1 MCKCFG
7 SGTVSFFRVPRSQ
20 AGMLDVMAHVGPVRY
35 TLLYIN
41 SPPGLSSSLLL
52 GFLGSTIPAR
62 DFSLCMRGRIL
73 WPQSGSCQTWRN
85 LVTCY
90 KEFRFYVI
98 ILTYTSRLKTEVLHI
113 VGTQQQHIRCVNRHE
128 LIWKCHGSQFASRC
142 RNQHTCTLF
151 SELNSLLLLFHLCG
165 KGGRKREQGLSH

>member
-1 MCKCFG
+1 
-7 SGTVSFFRVPRSQ
+7 
-20 AGMLDVMAHVGPVRY
+20 MAHAGPVQY
-35 TLLYIN
+35 ALLYIN

-73 WPQSGSCQTWRN
+73 WPQSGSCHTWRN

-90 KEFRFYVI
+90 KEFRFYVLSYI

-113 VGTQQQHIRCVNRHE
+113 VGTQEQHICQHKVI
-128 LIWKCHGSQFASRC
+128 LKCHGSQFASRC
-142 RNQHTCTLF
+142 RNQHTCTMF
-151 SELNSLLLLFHLCG
+151 SELNSLLLLFHLCC
-165 KGGRKREQGLSH
+165 KGERKREQGLSH